1 MKKYPIL
8 VGLAMMITLGGQG
21 VGRAAS
27 VTTTLPVSATLVAG
41 CSVQTAGINFGNV
54 VSGSAIQPQDATG
67 LVTVTCAGSSNYVV
81 YMGAGTRTGG
91 TTRGMAPVS
100 ATTGATLRYNIYQDA
115 AHTILW
121 GDAGGGDTFSA
132 GTGLAGTGNG
142 LAQSLTVY
150 GRILL
155 DITPPT
161 IVGNYT
167 DTVLVTLV
175 F

>member
-1 MKKYPIL
+1 MKNYAIG
-8 VGLAMMITLGGQG
+8 VVFAIVTTFAGAD

-27 VTTTLPVSATLVAG
+27 VTTTLPVSATLLAG

-54 VSGSAIQPQDATG
+54 VSGSVIQPQDATG

-91 TTRGMAPVS
+91 TTRGMSLVS
-100 ATTGATLRYNIYQDA
+100 NPTGVTIRYNIYQDA

-121 GDAGGGDTFSA
+121 GDAGGGDTFSG

-142 LAQSLTVY
+142 QAQSLTVY

-155 DITPPT
+155 DSTPPT
-161 IVGNYT
+161 ALGNYT